1 MICPYCKTELTE
13 ADDIVCCSV
22 CEMPHHRE
30 CWAENGGCTT
40 FGCIGTIREAND
52 PEAQT
57 LETYASETQG
67 PAAQASEGQRSVAF
81 SAGERMRPYGGD
93 VLFCT
98 KCGNRQ
104 TMADNFCGQC
114 GARLKKYR

>member
-13 ADDIVCCSV
+13 ADEPVYCSV
-22 CEMPHHRE
+22 CEMPHHKE

-40 FGCIGTIREAND
+40 FGCIGTIREAGA
-52 PEAQT
+52 PEAQAP
-57 LETYASETQG
+57 ETQTSETQG
-67 PAAQASEGQRSVAF
+67 PA
-81 SAGERMRPYGGD
+81 GERTRLYD
-93 VLFCT
+93 ENVLFCT

-104 TMADNFCGQC
+104 TMTDNFCGQC